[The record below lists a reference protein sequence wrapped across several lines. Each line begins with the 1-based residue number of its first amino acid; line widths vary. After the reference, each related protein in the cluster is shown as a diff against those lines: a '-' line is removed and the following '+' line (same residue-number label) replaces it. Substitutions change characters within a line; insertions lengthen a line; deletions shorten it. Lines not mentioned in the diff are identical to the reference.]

1 MKKQITLVLSF
12 LFCCMLQAQEYQHF
26 LHLTVGGGLHNLSYN
41 LQNGTQSGQSGNTIN
56 LGYSCFFTQHWGV
69 QSGLGL
75 QWFNARSTINY
86 KTASSQ
92 NDIDGEKF
100 ELRTNYSNLQEKQQ
114 ALFLDIPLTL
124 QYRLA
129 LSRKMTF
136 QGSAGGKLS
145 IPVSS
150 SYKTTGGSI
159 TTTGYYAQYGDLEV
173 SDSPENG
180 LITTTDTYKGKL
192 SLCPLYMAVA
202 DVGGLYSLSSK
213 LDLYLGAYVNYGLNN
228 ALKADAKDV
237 YQLDGVYNGV
247 LASKQTATLTPIS
260 LGVKLGVYFRL
271 SEPPKVIIADDKLPL
286 MSKVPEAVQKTDTLI
301 AIQKKAVDKYVVKEQ
316 PVTNRP
322 AIEEKEKVADRPL
335 DTISTITIY
344 FAKNSDKILD
354 EETAKL
360 KELGDMLKAD
370 QSHSL
375 QITGYSCDWG
385 TSRNNLRMGLKRA
398 NMVKAKLLLQGV
410 PANRLTTITQGEES
424 PLVPNTSE
432 DNRKKNRRVEIK
444 VLTSNR

>member
-1 MKKQITLVLSF
+1 
-12 LFCCMLQAQEYQHF
+12 
-26 LHLTVGGGLHNLSYN
+26 
-41 LQNGTQSGQSGNTIN
+41 
-56 LGYSCFFTQHWGV
+56 
-69 QSGLGL
+69 
-75 QWFNARSTINY
+75 
-86 KTASSQ
+86 
-92 NDIDGEKF
+92 
-100 ELRTNYSNLQEKQQ
+100 
-114 ALFLDIPLTL
+114 
-124 QYRLA
+124 
-129 LSRKMTF
+129 
-136 QGSAGGKLS
+136 
-145 IPVSS
+145 
-150 SYKTTGGSI
+150 
-159 TTTGYYAQYGDLEV
+159 
-173 SDSPENG
+173 
-180 LITTTDTYKGKL
+180 
-192 SLCPLYMAVA
+192 
-202 DVGGLYSLSSK
+202 
-213 LDLYLGAYVNYGLNN
+213 LNN